1 MPTLFANSLMKP
13 CHGAGGKWINRRE
26 FTFGKMGLTLSST
39 LPPIFCKDSK
49 LCDLGGSNVTS
60 GWDNLCI
67 NQENI
72 EEKNHQVA
80 MMDEIYAH
88 ARHVCIWLGEASNS
102 SRIAMDFIEQEVL
115 QQDLDSL
122 CEREDSANKRTAL

>member
-1 MPTLFANSLMKP
+1 
-13 CHGAGGKWINRRE
+13 
-26 FTFGKMGLTLSST
+26 
-39 LPPIFCKDSK
+39 
-49 LCDLGGSNVTS
+49 V
-60 GWDNLCI
+60 DNLCI

-88 ARHVCIWLGEASNS
+88 AGTFCIWLGEASKS

-122 CEREDSANKRTAL
+122 CEGEDSANKWTALYELMQRPWFSRRWQYVFAMDLRKNIVLTIF